1 MAFDYTPIKA
11 VAENLIENFG
21 RSLTLVIRDT
31 TPDNASQPWKG
42 PADPGTDII
51 KVAIGV
57 NVDPISDSFF
67 GTEFTDEEGKL
78 IRRTGKA
85 ILFAENSVAGFDMT
99 LVDLLIDGS
108 VTYKVDRVNVLDPG
122 DTPILYEVD
131 IKL

>member
-1 MAFDYTPIKA
+1 MAFDYTPIK
-11 VAENLIENFG
+11 VVTERLIEDHG

-31 TPDNASQPWKG
+31 TPDNAAQPWRG

-51 KVAIGV
+51 KIAIGV
-57 NVDPISDSFF
+57 NVHPFSKSFF
-67 GTEFTDEEGKL
+67 GTEFIDEDGKL
-78 IRRTGKA
+78 IRRTDKS

-108 VTYKVDRVNVLDPG
+108 ITYKVDRVNVLDPG